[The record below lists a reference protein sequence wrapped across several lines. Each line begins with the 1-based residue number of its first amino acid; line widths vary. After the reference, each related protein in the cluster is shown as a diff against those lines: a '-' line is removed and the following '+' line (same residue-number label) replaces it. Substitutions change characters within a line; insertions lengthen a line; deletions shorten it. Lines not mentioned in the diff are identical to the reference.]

1 MTVEKWFEIRKSGDF
16 IKMGKQF
23 GIDPMAARVMRNRG
37 IESEADAGRYLY
49 GSLQDLDSPAGLD
62 GIDRASDIILEKIRQ
77 HKPIRVI
84 GDYDIDGVCATCILV
99 EGLSALGGDVS
110 YDIPERLSDGYGLN
124 VRLVKEAI
132 RDGIDTLITVD
143 NGISALSQIQLAKD
157 AGMTVIVTDHHS
169 QPYREED
176 GVRLWLKPS
185 ADVVIDPNLHDCRYP
200 NKALCGAGVAWKLL
214 YMMEARLQTS
224 KGSLPSPEGCPLT
237 MELLPFAAFATVGDV
252 MDLKGENRILVKTGL
267 RLLEKSDNIG
277 MRALI
282 SACGLQGRALSAYH
296 IGFVLGPCINA
307 GGRLETAHEAVAL
320 FLSGDAQKARLLA
333 EHLCS
338 LNQERK
344 ELTDRG
350 VVQAM
355 AEAESEPL
363 SSDKVLVI
371 YLPGTHESIAG
382 IIAGKVRERSGKPCF
397 ILTDAQE
404 EGLLMGSG
412 RSIAEY
418 SMYDELV
425 GCSDLL
431 EKFGGHPMAAG
442 LSLRA
447 ENLEEFRRRLNEAC
461 TLTEEDL
468 ARKVMLDARL
478 PLSYISEGLVESL
491 KLLEPFGKGNE
502 RPLFGEQNLSLLS
515 CRVLGKRRNV
525 LKLAVAS
532 GTRRMS
538 AVCFC
543 DADSL
548 LQRLSAKGGEDEVKK
563 LMAGLPNSLH
573 VTAAFYPEVNE
584 YRGNREI
591 QICITNMK

>member
-1 MTVEKWFEIRKSGDF
+1 MEKWFEIRKSGDF

-37 IESEADAGRYLY
+37 IESEADARRYLY
-49 GSLQDLDSPAGLD
+49 GSLQDLDSPAELD
-62 GIDRASDIILEKIRQ
+62 GTDRATDIILEKIRQ
-77 HKPIRVI
+77 HRSIRVI

-99 EGLSALGGDVS
+99 KGLSALGGDVS

-124 VRLVKEAI
+124 VRLVEEAI
-132 RDGIDTLITVD
+132 RDKVDTLITVD
-143 NGISALSQIQLAKD
+143 NGISALSQIRLAKD

-169 QPYREED
+169 QPYRDED
-176 GVRLWLKPS
+176 GVRRWLKPP
-185 ADVVIDPNLHDCRYP
+185 ADVVIDPNLHDCGYP

-214 YMMEARLQTS
+214 YMMEARLRTS
-224 KGSLPSPEGCPLT
+224 EGSLPSPDCCPLT
-237 MELLPFAAFATVGDV
+237 MKLLPFAAFATVGDV
-252 MDLKGENRILVKTGL
+252 MDLKGENRVLVKTGL
-267 RLLEKSDNIG
+267 RLLEKSGNIG

-282 SACGLQGRALSAYH
+282 SACGLEGRSLSAYH

-320 FLSGDAQKARLLA
+320 FLSGDEQKARQLA

-350 VVQAM
+350 IAQAM
-355 AEAESEPL
+355 AEAEDGTL
-363 SSDKVLVI
+363 SSDRVLVI
-371 YLPGTHESIAG
+371 YLSGTHESIAG
-382 IIAGKVRERSGKPCF
+382 IIAGKVRERTGKPCF

-404 EGLLMGSG
+404 EGLLKGSG

-418 SMYDELV
+418 SMYDELT
-425 GCSDLL
+425 GCRDLL

-447 ENLEEFRRRLNEAC
+447 ENLEKFRRRLNKAC

-468 ARKVMLDARL
+468 AKKVMLDARL
-478 PLSYISEGLVESL
+478 PLSYISEELVESL

-515 CRVLGKRRNV
+515 CRVLGKHRNV

-548 LQRLSAKGGEDEVKK
+548 LERLSAEGGVEEVKK
-563 LMAGLPNSLH
+563 LMAGLPNSLR
-573 VTAAFYPEVNE
+573 VTAAFYLEVNE

-591 QICITNMK
+591 QICITNIK